1 MSDDDGVAVSAHQLY
16 FAYETSKSWILK
28 GINLDIRA
36 GEHIGLLGPSG
47 AGKTTLCLCLA
58 GAVPH
63 VVNGQLR
70 GDVRI
75 FGRRTVEMRLPEISA
90 TVGLVL
96 DDPETQLFNITVE
109 DEVAFGIQ
117 NLGLPREEI
126 LRRVDEVLDW
136 TGLKS
141 VRYAEV
147 FSLSGGQKQR
157 LALAAVLAMRPRL
170 LILDEPT
177 SMLDPVGTRQVFEVV
192 DKLRKEAGI
201 TVLLAEQKV
210 EKVAEFAERVFFIAD
225 GSIILEGDPSEVL
238 SQVDELS
245 IHGIEPPQV
254 TMMEYELSGRR
265 KTKLGTTLDDG
276 ERFLRDYL
284 SKK

>member
-1 MSDDDGVAVSAHQLY
+1 MRDDDGVAVSAHQLY
-16 FAYETSKSWILK
+16 FAYDTSKSWVLK

-47 AGKTTLCLCLA
+47 AGKTTLCLRLA

-75 FGRRTVEMRLPEISA
+75 FGRRTVEMRLSEISA
-90 TVGLVL
+90 TVGLLL

-265 KTKLGTTLDDG
+265 KTKLGTTIDDG
-276 ERFLRDYL
+276 ERFLREYL
-284 SKK
+284 SRE

>member
-1 MSDDDGVAVSAHQLY
+1 MRDDDGVAVSAHQLY
-16 FAYETSKSWILK
+16 FAYDTSKSWVLK

-75 FGRRTVEMRLPEISA
+75 FGRRTVEMRLSEISA
-90 TVGLVL
+90 TVGLLL

-265 KTKLGTTLDDG
+265 KTKLGTTIDDG
-276 ERFLRDYL
+276 ERFLREYL
-284 SKK
+284 SRE

>member
-1 MSDDDGVAVSAHQLY
+1 MRDDDGVAVSAHQLY
-16 FAYETSKSWILK
+16 FAYDTSKSWVLK

-75 FGRRTVEMRLPEISA
+75 FGRRTVEMRLSEISA
-90 TVGLVL
+90 TVGLLL

-238 SQVDELS
+238 SQVDELL

-265 KTKLGTTLDDG
+265 KTKLGTTIDDG
-276 ERFLRDYL
+276 ERFLREYL
-284 SKK
+284 SRE

>member
-1 MSDDDGVAVSAHQLY
+1 
-16 FAYETSKSWILK
+16 
-28 GINLDIRA
+28 
-36 GEHIGLLGPSG
+36 
-47 AGKTTLCLCLA
+47 
-58 GAVPH
+58 
-63 VVNGQLR
+63 
-70 GDVRI
+70 
-75 FGRRTVEMRLPEISA
+75 MRLSEISA
-90 TVGLVL
+90 TVGLLL

-265 KTKLGTTLDDG
+265 KTKLGTTIDDG
-276 ERFLRDYL
+276 ERFLREYL
-284 SKK
+284 SRE